1 MDAEETAINV
11 SVIQVDSARRMVI
24 NKEDQI
30 AMGTTDVTRESS
42 KLHGREMRALLNR
55 PLRTLI

>member
-1 MDAEETAINV
+1 MDAEEIAINV
-11 SVIQVDSARRMVI
+11 SVIQIDSARRMVI

-42 KLHGREMRALLNR
+42 KLHGREMRVLLNR